1 MTADA
6 NQPCCATEPVHVADT
21 TPYPWPYDG
30 KLAPARLALV
40 VTGWDEHWRAAVAPA
55 GNETVAAAVANI
67 VRLASAVDRTFTVS
81 HPPLPQRGPVPAW
94 AEPVPPVG
102 VIPGAVTVAAAG
114 VDGFYGGPLAALLRR
129 AGVDQLLL
137 AGFGLETTV
146 HSTMRTA
153 NDAGLECLAVV
164 DACVA
169 LDPGLTPRT
178 VSMIEMSGGIFGA
191 VGATGAVLD
200 ALTASCRC
208 PAA

>member
-6 NQPCCATEPVHVADT
+6 SRPCCATEPVHVAGT

-55 GNETVAAAVANI
+55 GTDAVAAAVANI
-67 VRLASAVDRTFTVS
+67 ARLASAVDRTFTVA
-81 HPPLPQRGPVPAW
+81 HPPLPVRGPVPASS
-94 AEPVPPVG
+94 EPVPPVG
-102 VIPGAVTVAAAG
+102 AIPGAVTVTAAG
-114 VDGFYGGPLAALLRR
+114 VDGFYGGPLAALVRR
-129 AGVDQLLL
+129 AGVDQILL

-146 HSTMRTA
+146 HSTMRSA

-169 LDPGLTPRT
+169 LDPELTPRT

-191 VGATGAVLD
+191 VGATAAVLD